1 MLQLNTK
8 TFNPEIL
15 YIFDCYNNGPSEGQH
30 HHHDFL
36 ELSIIIDGAVDYVI
50 NDETV
55 FLEKETASFGIP

>member
-55 FLEKETASFGIP
+55 F